1 MNMKK
6 FMVVVLKP
14 IFQNEEFINSLNEEL
29 TNKYGATSP
38 DNLFNSWKCLEE
50 LANEY
55 NKTSSDHPV
64 SVKQL
69 INEHKFLGYGQLY
82 IMLEGTL
89 SEEEARDAIAVNK
102 WIRDTRGKFIEPRLS
117 RRYRKNVL
125 RKILDEVFLSKGT
138 DSAIAWA

>member
-1 MNMKK
+1 MKK

-14 IFQNEEFINSLNEEL
+14 VFQNEEFINSLNKEL
-29 TNKYGATSP
+29 ASKYGATNP
-38 DNLFNSWKCLEE
+38 NNLFNSWKCLEE

-55 NKTSSDHPV
+55 NKTSKDHSV

-69 INEHKFLGYGQLY
+69 INEHRFLGYGQLY
-82 IMLEGTL
+82 IMLDGTL

-102 WIRDTRGKFIEPRLS
+102 WIRDTRGKFIEPQLS

-125 RKILDEVFLSKGT
+125 RKILGQVFLSKG
-138 DSAIAWA
+138 IEWV